1 MTIKND
7 AQQLHYQRL
16 LLDEITTTLAY
27 TKSMVAVAIGSDFN
41 QYEIPV
47 MHDYLGGVHS
57 LLDKMDEL
65 QQQLTRTFY
74 AVPMVGAEKEDVAS
88 VMSEKEEI

>member
-1 MTIKND
+1 M
-7 AQQLHYQRL
+7 
-16 LLDEITTTLAY
+16 
-27 TKSMVAVAIGSDFN
+27 DFH

-57 LLDKMDEL
+57 LLEKLDEL

-74 AVPMVGAEKEDVAS
+74 GVPMLGAEEEGGVSPAS
-88 VMSEKEEI
+88 